1 MMLLYISTV
10 RIRTLPSC
18 HSFQVRACT
27 FCDMMLLY
35 ITAFEEVSRQH
46 PRHGQKAP
54 SPFCH
59 AGPLQCHS
67 SAPAPIVSALPI
79 LMYIVARCG
88 GSIWAAQHCR
98 GKAAPLVATTVT
110 VTVTATVGAQPQC
123 LGCPSQ

>member
-18 HSFQVRACT
+18 HSSQVRACT

-54 SPFCH
+54 SPFVIQGH
-59 AGPLQCHS
+59 F
-67 SAPAPIVSALPI
+67 SAT
-79 LMYIVARCG
+79 ARLLRLL
-88 GSIWAAQHCR
+88 SVR
-98 GKAAPLVATTVT
+98 FLY
-110 VTVTATVGAQPQC
+110 
-123 LGCPSQ
+123 